1 MKVSLQQIKLA
12 GLTVAIAA
20 FSYQIPSQAIQQRVL
35 SSAPNEVATLTAS
48 KPAATPGAKAASQ
61 WGSFVGGDG
70 HDVSG
75 AAKIVEEN
83 GQRYLE
89 LDSAFRTD
97 SGPDLFVLL
106 HEQATPTSYSP
117 DSYVNLGRV
126 QALDGA
132 QRYAI
137 PADVDLD
144 AIKSAV
150 IWCQQ
155 FDVTFGF
162 ATFS

>member
-20 FSYQIPSQAIQQRVL
+20 FSYQIPSQAIQQQAL
-35 SSAPNEVATLTAS
+35 QSAAEVTTLTAS
-48 KPAATPGAKAASQ
+48 KPAATPGTKAVSQ

-75 AAKIVEEN
+75 VAKIVEEN

-89 LDSAFRTD
+89 FDSAFRTD

-126 QALDGA
+126 QELDGA

-137 PADVDLD
+137 PADVDID
-144 AIKSAV
+144 ALKSAV